1 MTLLLLLLALQQA
14 PSDPLWREVVEAL
27 DRSGRGTEIVAPV
40 EERLSAPLLAPGA
53 PPLLSF
59 RFFEGRERHRFG
71 ELGLVMDDA
80 GH

>member
-1 MTLLLLLLALQQA
+1 MTVLLLLLALQQG
-14 PSDPLWREVVEAL
+14 PSEPLWRQVVEAL
-27 DRSGRGTEIVAPV
+27 DKSGRGVEIVVPA
-40 EERLSAPLLAPGA
+40 EERLRAPLLAPGA